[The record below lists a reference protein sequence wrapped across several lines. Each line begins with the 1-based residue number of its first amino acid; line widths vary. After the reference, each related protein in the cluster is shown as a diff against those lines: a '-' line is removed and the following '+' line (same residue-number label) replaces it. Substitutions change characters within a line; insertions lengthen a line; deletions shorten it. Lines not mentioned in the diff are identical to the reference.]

1 MQVRK
6 ELRINAAHFSY
17 FSIELEAHWME
28 EEELRQ
34 KICVKCDFYK
44 EGEKLQCNAFKVNK
58 KLIEEGKITLDE
70 L

>member
-1 MQVRK
+1 
-6 ELRINAAHFSY
+6 
-17 FSIELEAHWME
+17 ME
-28 EEELRQ
+28 DEELRQ
-34 KICVKCDFYK
+34 KICTKCDFYK